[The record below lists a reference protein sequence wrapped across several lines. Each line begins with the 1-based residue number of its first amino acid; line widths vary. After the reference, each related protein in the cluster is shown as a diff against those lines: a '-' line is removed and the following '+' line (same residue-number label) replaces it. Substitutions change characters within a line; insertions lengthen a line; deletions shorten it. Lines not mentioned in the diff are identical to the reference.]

1 MSYGELNFIFLVLA
15 GIATWIIK
23 SKYRCFTTPIVLLP
37 MLVLTAVFDNLIIL
51 SGIVDY
57 DDGKLSG
64 INILAV
70 PIEDFAYTVVAVLL
84 VPAIWKAVN
93 KE

>member
-1 MSYGELNFIFLVLA
+1 MTYGDMNLIFLVIA
-15 GIATWIIK
+15 GIATWVIK
-23 SKYRCFTTPIVLLP
+23 SRFRCFTTPIVLLP
-37 MLVLTAVFDNLIIL
+37 MLILTAVFDNLIIL
-51 SGIVDY
+51 AGIVDY
-57 DDGKLSG
+57 DTTKLMG
-64 INILAV
+64 IYVGVV

>member
-1 MSYGELNFIFLVLA
+1 MSYGELNFIFLAIALVL
-15 GIATWIIK
+15 TWIIK
-23 SKYRCFTTPIVLLP
+23 SRYQCFTTPIVLLP

-57 DDGKLSG
+57 DDSKLIG
-64 INILAV
+64 IKILAV

-84 VPAIWKAVN
+84 VPAIWNAVN
-93 KE
+93 KK

>member
-1 MSYGELNFIFLVLA
+1 MTYGDMNLIFLVIA
-15 GIATWIIK
+15 GIATWVIK
-23 SKYRCFTTPIVLLP
+23 SRFRCFTTPMVLLP
-37 MLVLTAVFDNLIIL
+37 MLILTAVFDNLIIL
-51 SGIVDY
+51 AGIVDY
-57 DDGKLSG
+57 DTTKLMG
-64 INILAV
+64 IYVGVV

>member
-1 MSYGELNFIFLVLA
+1 MTYGDMNLIFLVIA
-15 GIATWIIK
+15 GIATWVIK
-23 SKYRCFTTPIVLLP
+23 SRFRCFTSPIVLLP
-37 MLVLTAVFDNLIIL
+37 MLILTAVFDNLIIL
-51 SGIVDY
+51 AGIVDY
-57 DDGKLSG
+57 DTTKLLG
-64 INILAV
+64 IYVGVV

>member
-1 MSYGELNFIFLVLA
+1 MSYGELNFIFLAIA
-15 GIATWIIK
+15 GIATWVIK
-23 SKYRCFTTPIVLLP
+23 SKYNCFTTPIVLLP

-57 DDGKLSG
+57 DDTKLLG
-64 INILAV
+64 INIVAV

>member
-1 MSYGELNFIFLVLA
+1 MTYGELNFIFLAIA
-15 GIATWIIK
+15 GIATWILK
-23 SKYRCFTTPIVLLP
+23 SKFRCFTTPIVMLP
-37 MLVLTAVFDNLIIL
+37 MLLLTALFDNFIIL

-57 DDGKLSG
+57 DDSKLLG
-64 INILAV
+64 INIIAV

>member
-1 MSYGELNFIFLVLA
+1 MSYGELNFIFLAIA

-23 SKYRCFTTPIVLLP
+23 SKYNCFTTPIVLLP

-57 DDGKLSG
+57 DESKLMG

>member
-1 MSYGELNFIFLVLA
+1 MTYGDLNLIFLVIA
-15 GIATWIIK
+15 GIATWVIK
-23 SKYRCFTTPIVLLP
+23 SRFRCFTTPIVLLP
-37 MLVLTAVFDNLIIL
+37 MLILTAVFDNFIIL
-51 SGIVDY
+51 AGIVDY
-57 DDGKLSG
+57 DTTKLLG
-64 INILAV
+64 IYVGVV

>member
-1 MSYGELNFIFLVLA
+1 MTYGELNFIFLAIA

-23 SKYRCFTTPIVLLP
+23 SKYRCFTTPIVMLP

-57 DDGKLSG
+57 DDTKLLG

-84 VPAIWKAVN
+84 VPAIWKAVS